1 MCITEIVS
9 NNRSFKNLQEIY
21 NYLNLEF
28 SIDNTCAVNQV
39 LNNVLYI
46 LVSKRGIFKSKVYVL
61 TGLQKELNYE
71 MLSSFKMFPRKEG
84 DNIIKEQFYK
94 TTSERATA

>member
-28 SIDNTCAVNQV
+28 SIDNTCAVNQI

-46 LVSKRGIFKSKVYVL
+46 LDSKKGSLNQTLCLNRFTK
-61 TGLQKELNYE
+61 KELYYK